1 MDSRVCINFSEFF
14 DGVCAQGMKNLE
26 CMAAIQLQLQT
37 FTEKYR
43 NVCREL
49 ERERAANR
57 DAQERANL
65 LESDV
70 KRLKEAADP
79 GASVARLELERE
91 RAAKE
96 RSGLLDNVKTLKKA
110 VDQNA
115 FILVLIDADADEYLF
130 DEKYYH
136 GDPAEGGKRAA
147 LDLRVA
153 VREYIKKTKPHLT
166 GFPIIVKAFAS
177 GHRLAESLTK
187 ARAFRVD
194 NAKNGVFR
202 FAAGFSEADDQF
214 DFVLVGL
221 ENDRGNHKITSTF
234 RHFAESPCCKHV
246 VLGACHDNG
255 YVRML
260 EKHVLNLEFVE
271 KVTLLKSFQTAVDFA
286 SLPFTFT
293 TMDSSPE
300 KFDSGV
306 NDFTHGREEGFIARL
321 LVTCSPQRR

>member
-43 NVCREL
+43 NVCCEL

-57 DAQERANL
+57 DAQEKVNR

-70 KRLKEAADP
+70 KKLKEAAHQD
-79 GASVARLELERE
+79 ASVARLELERE

-96 RSGLLDNVKTLKKA
+96 RAGLLDDVKAFKKA

-153 VREYIKKTKPHLT
+153 VREYIKKAKPDLV
-166 GFPIIVKAFAS
+166 GVPIVVKVFAS

-202 FAAGFSEADDQF
+202 FVAGFSEADDQF

-221 ENDRGNHKITSTF
+221 ENDKGNHKI
-234 RHFAESPCCKHV
+234 
-246 VLGACHDNG
+246 
-255 YVRML
+255 
-260 EKHVLNLEFVE
+260 
-271 KVTLLKSFQTAVDFA
+271 A
-286 SLPFTFT
+286 S
-293 TMDSSPE
+293 
-300 KFDSGV
+300 
-306 NDFTHGREEGFIARL
+306 
-321 LVTCSPQRR
+321 